1 MQDVRINE
9 DGTPNLSDMHQ
20 LLDDMEAAG
29 MIKYEEDKL
38 WQDSGHIRKGLRH
51 SDTTRRIQ
59 QQGWWRTCTYY
70 QQQR

>member
-38 WQDSGHIRKGLRH
+38 WQANHQH
-51 SDTTRRIQ
+51 SVH
-59 QQGWWRTCTYY
+59 
-70 QQQR
+70 